1 MKSHKK
7 EVKKKIMNV
16 SQEIED
22 FLRQLGLGL
31 GLGLLTGGAGRGMTR
46 VQEHLSEANK
56 GKAFTE

>member
-7 EVKKKIMNV
+7 EVKKKIVNV

-22 FLRQLGLGL
+22 FLRQL